1 MQAAKHRVEE
11 EEEEKEGGVKETNNY
26 TVSSFNCKNH
36 TLAFSAQNVLS
47 RGNNEEISDPTLSH
61 QQVGQTACRRRP

>member
-11 EEEEKEGGVKETNNY
+11 EEEEEEGGGKEQTIIRQVVLIAK
-26 TVSSFNCKNH
+26 TTRSHSW
-36 TLAFSAQNVLS
+36 AQNVLS
-47 RGNNEEISDPTLSH
+47 RGNNDEISDPTLSH